1 MEGMIKVS
9 PDLLNRTAAEF
20 SEEGTQLNT
29 LTNQMIEL
37 VQSMTS
43 TWQGEASTAFI
54 TKFKGLEDDMQR
66 MFRMVQEHSRDLQEM
81 AAAYASAEQQN
92 AEIASGLS
100 ADVIV

>member
-9 PDLLNRTAAEF
+9 PDVLNRTASEF
-20 SEEGTQLNT
+20 ADEGTQLNN
-29 LTNQMIEL
+29 LTNQMLEI

-43 TWQGEASTAFI
+43 TWQGEASNAFI
-54 TKFKGLEDDMQR
+54 TKFRGLEPDMQR

-81 AAAYASAEQQN
+81 AAAYANAEQQN

-100 ADVIV
+100 SEVIV